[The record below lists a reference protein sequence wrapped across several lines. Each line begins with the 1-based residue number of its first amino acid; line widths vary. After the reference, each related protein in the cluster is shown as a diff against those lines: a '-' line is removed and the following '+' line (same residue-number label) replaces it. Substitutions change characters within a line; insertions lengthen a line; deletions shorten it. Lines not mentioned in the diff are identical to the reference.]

1 MPQCLYVNDCSIE
14 PSEEVT
20 LLGVRLEIG
29 RQRQIAIQTFKIVNN
44 LSPPYLQNLITPR
57 KCTRIPRNFV
67 KTKEIPFYNRVRHG
81 TNLFSFLAPKIW
93 NNLPEEISAISDLP
107 SFRKAIATWSIHNN
121 RLELNFFNI
130 YFFFRSTPPF
140 VQGLWFHVWC
150 SLSHFSYC

>member
-1 MPQCLYVNDCSIE
+1 MPQCLYVNDYSIE

-81 TNLFSFLAPKIW
+81 TNLFSFLAQKSGTIYQ
-93 NNLPEEISAISDLP
+93 
-107 SFRKAIATWSIHNN
+107 RK
-121 RLELNFFNI
+121 L
-130 YFFFRSTPPF
+130 
-140 VQGLWFHVWC
+140 VQYQIFL
-150 SLSHFSYC
+150 LSGKP